1 MEFDEEIDYTL
12 VETFEIDLSKNKI
25 SIDSPI
31 GKALLGKKVNQII
44 EVKVPAGTIKL
55 KILKIT

>member
-44 EVKVPAGTIKL
+44 EVNVPAGTIKL